1 MTPLSPLVHP
11 QFDIFLLG
19 FIAATS
25 LAAMVYFLRFWKT
38 TRDSLFLAFAIF
50 FAVQCVGHV
59 TVLGLEHPNEGTFW
73 RFLLRLLS
81 VLGILAAILW
91 KNVKPR

>member
-11 QFDIFLLG
+11 RFDIFLLG
-19 FIAATS
+19 FIVAAS
-25 LAAMVYFLRFWKT
+25 LVAVLYFLRFWKS
-38 TRDSLFLAFAIF
+38 TRDSLFLAFAVF
-50 FAVQCVGHV
+50 FAVQSVSHFA
-59 TVLGLEHPNEGTFW
+59 VLGLEHPNEGSFW
-73 RFLLRLLS
+73 LFLIRLLS